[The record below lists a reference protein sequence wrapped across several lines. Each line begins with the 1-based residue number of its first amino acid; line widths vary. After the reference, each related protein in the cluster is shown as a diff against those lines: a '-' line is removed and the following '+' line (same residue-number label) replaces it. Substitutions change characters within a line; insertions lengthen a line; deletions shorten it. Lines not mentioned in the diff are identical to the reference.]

1 MENENDIE
9 LRSEEVQEIL
19 TRPPRALVRWGITVF
34 FGVLAAVFIGGCF
47 FQYPDV
53 VDATVTVTT
62 EHPPVWMVARGSG
75 KIKEVYR
82 TDRDSVYAGDLIAV
96 LENPARTADVWE
108 LKEQLRAFRLTD
120 SCVQAARFP
129 DRPALGSIQAA
140 YAAFL
145 RSLTDYRNYLELNLY
160 DRQIEATEEELAEY
174 GNYIAH
180 LERQVVLD
188 GRQTEIA
195 ETVHRREKG
204 LYEDGLTAKA
214 EYEEAQQA
222 LLAKQQ
228 GTEQLM
234 TSLSNARIQ
243 QARLKQTILQT
254 RMEREREV
262 NTLRTALQTA
272 CNELKTSIGDWELAC
287 LFVSPAAGILSYNN
301 VWQKN
306 QNVNSGDKVFSVV
319 ARDMGAV
326 IGKIK
331 LPPEGSGKAKPGL
344 RVNIS
349 VAGYP
354 YMEFGFLTGTVQ
366 SVSLLPDEEG
376 MYTVTVSLPQD
387 LRTSYGKS
395 LHFGGEL
402 AGTAQVLTDERS
414 LTARLL
420 SPLHY
425 IWDKYV
431 EPGN

>member
-1 MENENDIE
+1 M
-9 LRSEEVQEIL
+9 
-19 TRPPRALVRWGITVF
+19 
-34 FGVLAAVFIGGCF
+34 
-47 FQYPDV
+47 
-53 VDATVTVTT
+53 
-62 EHPPVWMVARGSG
+62 
-75 KIKEVYR
+75 
-82 TDRDSVYAGDLIAV
+82 
-96 LENPARTADVWE
+96 
-108 LKEQLRAFRLTD
+108 
-120 SCVQAARFP
+120 
-129 DRPALGSIQAA
+129 
-140 YAAFL
+140 
-145 RSLTDYRNYLELNLY
+145 
-160 DRQIEATEEELAEY
+160 
-174 GNYIAH
+174 
-180 LERQVVLD
+180 
-188 GRQTEIA
+188 
-195 ETVHRREKG
+195 
-204 LYEDGLTAKA
+204 
-214 EYEEAQQA
+214 
-222 LLAKQQ
+222 
-228 GTEQLM
+228 
-234 TSLSNARIQ
+234 
-243 QARLKQTILQT
+243 
-254 RMEREREV
+254 
-262 NTLRTALQTA
+262 
-272 CNELKTSIGDWELAC
+272 
-287 LFVSPAAGILSYNN
+287 
-301 VWQKN
+301 WQKN

-331 LPPEGSGKAKPGL
+331 LPPEGSGKVKPGL

>member
-1 MENENDIE
+1 M
-9 LRSEEVQEIL
+9 
-19 TRPPRALVRWGITVF
+19 F

-243 QARLKQTILQT
+243 QAARLAVLIQPHQRRPDGSNPQIHPKSIVVPP
-254 RMEREREV
+254 RHK
-262 NTLRTALQTA
+262 NLRT
-272 CNELKTSIGDWELAC
+272 
-287 LFVSPAAGILSYNN
+287 VP
-301 VWQKN
+301 V
-306 QNVNSGDKVFSVV
+306 
-319 ARDMGAV
+319 
-326 IGKIK
+326 
-331 LPPEGSGKAKPGL
+331 
-344 RVNIS
+344 
-349 VAGYP
+349 
-354 YMEFGFLTGTVQ
+354 
-366 SVSLLPDEEG
+366 
-376 MYTVTVSLPQD
+376 
-387 LRTSYGKS
+387 
-395 LHFGGEL
+395 
-402 AGTAQVLTDERS
+402 
-414 LTARLL
+414 
-420 SPLHY
+420 
-425 IWDKYV
+425 
-431 EPGN
+431 

>member
-174 GNYIAH
+174 GNNSGQVGKQVD
-180 LERQVVLD
+180 LEGVHA
-188 GRQTEIA
+188 GRG
-195 ETVHRREKG
+195 ETDHRRG
-204 LYEDGLTAKA
+204 
-214 EYEEAQQA
+214 
-222 LLAKQQ
+222 
-228 GTEQLM
+228 
-234 TSLSNARIQ
+234 
-243 QARLKQTILQT
+243 
-254 RMEREREV
+254 
-262 NTLRTALQTA
+262 
-272 CNELKTSIGDWELAC
+272 
-287 LFVSPAAGILSYNN
+287 
-301 VWQKN
+301 
-306 QNVNSGDKVFSVV
+306 
-319 ARDMGAV
+319 
-326 IGKIK
+326 
-331 LPPEGSGKAKPGL
+331 
-344 RVNIS
+344 
-349 VAGYP
+349 
-354 YMEFGFLTGTVQ
+354 
-366 SVSLLPDEEG
+366 
-376 MYTVTVSLPQD
+376 
-387 LRTSYGKS
+387 
-395 LHFGGEL
+395 
-402 AGTAQVLTDERS
+402 
-414 LTARLL
+414 
-420 SPLHY
+420 
-425 IWDKYV
+425 
-431 EPGN
+431 